1 MSLSLKELF
10 IKAKD
15 FSSKHE
21 KYFDVYEENF
31 SKYKGKKITF
41 VEVGIFNGG
50 SLKIWK
56 EYFGPDAKIIGID
69 INPECKKF
77 EEDGI
82 EIHIGN
88 QSDPK
93 FWDKFFSLVGNV
105 DVILDDGGHTNLDQ
119 IITTTKCVNNINDK
133 GILMVEDTH
142 TSYIEF
148 YNSSKKLS
156 FINFAKKIIDD
167 VNYTFPL
174 NIKKKPNFNYSL
186 NDQIYSTHFYESI
199 VVFHINRKKAVVN
212 TTVENQGTY
221 HGIEDLVKEGN
232 ELNIKKFK
240 EFTEKISFISLRK
253 ITKYFRKITN
263 NKIIKKFFD

>member
-10 IKAKD
+10 IKAKN

-148 YNSSKKLS
+148 YNSSKK
-156 FINFAKKIIDD
+156 
-167 VNYTFPL
+167 
-174 NIKKKPNFNYSL
+174 
-186 NDQIYSTHFYESI
+186 
-199 VVFHINRKKAVVN
+199 
-212 TTVENQGTY
+212 
-221 HGIEDLVKEGN
+221 
-232 ELNIKKFK
+232 
-240 EFTEKISFISLRK
+240 
-253 ITKYFRKITN
+253 
-263 NKIIKKFFD
+263 